1 MSDAL
6 NYLVKV
12 RPAAMGHYFKF
23 LKQAGSHLDVKTRD
37 LISVV
42 TKVHAQTER
51 GFRQYLARALRDG
64 CSADEVLDALLMAFP
79 ALGLTKIT
87 WAIDLI
93 IAMDL
98 PAFQPRALGAGATWH
113 ELTATDQL
121 PVGGVMRMDCD
132 GRGVFIYRTEGAFRV
147 YDSRCPH
154 EATNIPHLALDGTT
168 LTCPKHGWVFDI
180 ASGACIDKGD
190 APLNE
195 RETKV
200 EDERLFAFW

>member
-6 NYLVKV
+6 TYLVKV
-12 RPAAMGHYFKF
+12 RPGPMGNYFKF

-37 LISVV
+37 LISVI

-51 GFRQYLARALRDG
+51 GFRQYLNRALRDG

-87 WAIDLI
+87 WAVDLI

-98 PAFQPRALGAGATWH
+98 PQFRPQALGIDPTWH
-113 ELTATDQL
+113 ELIAADQV
-121 PVGGVMRMDCD
+121 PVGQAVRIDCD
-132 GRGVFIYRTEGAFRV
+132 GRAVFVYRTGDALRV

-154 EATNIPHLALDGTT
+154 EDTNIPHLGLSGTT

-180 ASGACIDKGD
+180 ATGACIANGD
-190 APLNE
+190 TPLNE
-195 RETKV
+195 RKTKV
-200 EDERLFAFW
+200 ENDRLFAFW

>member
-1 MSDAL
+1 MGAAEELGELDA
-6 NYLVKV
+6 
-12 RPAAMGHYFKF
+12 
-23 LKQAGSHLDVKTRD
+23 S
-37 LISVV
+37 I
-42 TKVHAQTER
+42 
-51 GFRQYLARALRDG
+51 ARRI
-64 CSADEVLDALLMAFP
+64 DEVVAREVEERLAQ
-79 ALGLTKIT
+79 LGPKGPPSMT
-87 WAIDLI
+87 I

-200 EDERLFAFW
+200 ENERLFAFW